1 MEDVSEGDPAVS
13 EVQVRRPGEG
23 RVTGSQ
29 ERTPE
34 RSLPASAGA
43 AAVRAPFAGVARPAC
58 LLGGTC
64 SQGWQRAAPLG
75 ILFRMG
81 TARRPLS
88 RTRPL
93 RRLASS
99 PEHTPL
105 LLPRCPPSL
114 CLSQSLT
121 CGDLELEAST
131 PPRTGGGSVWVCP
144 SVLLIRVAETRRQV
158 LRGPSPLPLQHV
170 PGVRA
175 SPGRFLGP
183 ACLLADRV
191 LTPPSPVGFGPP
203 Q

>member
-75 ILFRMG
+75 ILFRVG
-81 TARRPLS
+81 TTRRPLS

-131 PPRTGGGSVWVCP
+131 PPRTGRGSVWVCP
-144 SVLLIRVAETRRQV
+144 
-158 LRGPSPLPLQHV
+158 GHV

-183 ACLLADRV
+183 ACLLADQV
-191 LTPPSPVGFGPP
+191 LTPPSPVGLGPP

>member
-75 ILFRMG
+75 ILFRVG

-93 RRLASS
+93 RRLASTLHARAHAPFAPPVALLPCASVS
-99 PEHTPL
+99 PSHAGTSSWKHPL
-105 LLPRCPPSL
+105 LPAR
-114 CLSQSLT
+114 
-121 CGDLELEAST
+121 
-131 PPRTGGGSVWVCP
+131 GSV
-144 SVLLIRVAETRRQV
+144 
-158 LRGPSPLPLQHV
+158 RGMSRESGPLQAGSWGLHV
-170 PGVRA
+170 Y
-175 SPGRFLGP
+175 
-183 ACLLADRV
+183 
-191 LTPPSPVGFGPP
+191 
-203 Q
+203 

>member
-75 ILFRMG
+75 ILFRVG

-88 RTRPL
+88 MTRPL

-121 CGDLELEAST
+121 CGTSSWKHPLLPAWE
-131 PPRTGGGSVWVCP
+131 GSVWVCP

-191 LTPPSPVGFGPP
+191 LTPPSPVGLGPP

>member
-1 MEDVSEGDPAVS
+1 MEDVSEGDPVVS

-75 ILFRMG
+75 ILFRVG

-88 RTRPL
+88 MTRPL

-105 LLPRCPPSL
+105 LLPPLPSFPVPQSVPHMRGPRAGSIHSSPHGRARC
-114 CLSQSLT
+114 
-121 CGDLELEAST
+121 
-131 PPRTGGGSVWVCP
+131 GSVRPCCS
-144 SVLLIRVAETRRQV
+144 SVW
-158 LRGPSPLPLQHV
+158 LRPGGKSFEARPRCLCSMSRESGPLQAGSWGLHV
-170 PGVRA
+170 Y
-175 SPGRFLGP
+175 
-183 ACLLADRV
+183 
-191 LTPPSPVGFGPP
+191 
-203 Q
+203 

>member
-75 ILFRMG
+75 ILFRVG

-88 RTRPL
+88 RTVLSVAWRARQSTRPFC
-93 RRLASS
+93 S
-99 PEHTPL
+99 
-105 LLPRCPPSL
+105 PRCPPSL

-131 PPRTGGGSVWVCP
+131 PPRTGGGGRGGARCGSVHGM
-144 SVLLIRVAETRRQV
+144 SRES
-158 LRGPSPLPLQHV
+158 GPLQAGSWGLHV
-170 PGVRA
+170 Y
-175 SPGRFLGP
+175 
-183 ACLLADRV
+183 
-191 LTPPSPVGFGPP
+191 
-203 Q
+203 

>member
-75 ILFRMG
+75 ILFRVG

-105 LLPRCPPSL
+105 LLPHCPPSL

-131 PPRTGGGSVWVCP
+131 PPRMGGARCGSVRPCCS
-144 SVLLIRVAETRRQV
+144 SVW
-158 LRGPSPLPLQHV
+158 LRPGGKSFEARPRCLCSMSRESGPLQAGSWGLHV
-170 PGVRA
+170 Y
-175 SPGRFLGP
+175 
-183 ACLLADRV
+183 
-191 LTPPSPVGFGPP
+191 
-203 Q
+203 

>member
-1 MEDVSEGDPAVS
+1 MRVEDVSEGDPAVS

-75 ILFRMG
+75 ILFRVG

-88 RTRPL
+88 RTCPL
-93 RRLASS
+93 RRLASTLHARAHAPFAPPVALLPCASVS
-99 PEHTPL
+99 PSHAGTSSWKHPL
-105 LLPRCPPSL
+105 LPAR
-114 CLSQSLT
+114 
-121 CGDLELEAST
+121 
-131 PPRTGGGSVWVCP
+131 GGGGGLGVGLS
-144 SVLLIRVAETRRQV
+144 
-158 LRGPSPLPLQHV
+158 
-170 PGVRA
+170 VRA
-175 SPGRFLGP
+175 AHPCG
-183 ACLLADRV
+183 
-191 LTPPSPVGFGPP
+191 
-203 Q
+203 

>member
-64 SQGWQRAAPLG
+64 SQGWQRAVPLG
-75 ILFRMG
+75 ILFRVG

-88 RTRPL
+88 RTRPE
-93 RRLASS
+93 LARAHAPFAPPVALLPCASVSPSHAGTSS
-99 PEHTPL
+99 WKHPL
-105 LLPRCPPSL
+105 LPARGGGARCGSVRPCCSSVWLRPGGKSFEARPRCL
-114 CLSQSLT
+114 CSMSRES
-121 CGDLELEAST
+121 G
-131 PPRTGGGSVWVCP
+131 
-144 SVLLIRVAETRRQV
+144 
-158 LRGPSPLPLQHV
+158 PLQAGSWGLHV
-170 PGVRA
+170 Y
-175 SPGRFLGP
+175 
-183 ACLLADRV
+183 
-191 LTPPSPVGFGPP
+191 
-203 Q
+203 

>member
-1 MEDVSEGDPAVS
+1 M
-13 EVQVRRPGEG
+13 QVRRPGEG

-75 ILFRMG
+75 ILFRVG

-131 PPRTGGGSVWVCP
+131 PPRTGGGGARCGSVRPCCSSVW
-144 SVLLIRVAETRRQV
+144 
-158 LRGPSPLPLQHV
+158 LRPGGKSFEARPRCLCSMSRESGPLQAGSWGLHV
-170 PGVRA
+170 Y
-175 SPGRFLGP
+175 
-183 ACLLADRV
+183 
-191 LTPPSPVGFGPP
+191 
-203 Q
+203 

>member
-1 MEDVSEGDPAVS
+1 MILAGRGRQYTRKKNTRFQATEKVRVEDVSEGDPVVS

-75 ILFRMG
+75 ILFRVG

-88 RTRPL
+88 RTRPE
-93 RRLASS
+93 LARAHAPFAPPVALLPCASVSPSHAGTSS
-99 PEHTPL
+99 WKHPL
-105 LLPRCPPSL
+105 LPAWGGLGVG
-114 CLSQSLT
+114 LS
-121 CGDLELEAST
+121 
-131 PPRTGGGSVWVCP
+131 
-144 SVLLIRVAETRRQV
+144 
-158 LRGPSPLPLQHV
+158 
-170 PGVRA
+170 VRA
-175 SPGRFLGP
+175 AHPCG
-183 ACLLADRV
+183 
-191 LTPPSPVGFGPP
+191 
-203 Q
+203 